1 MGGTRSLYGKEE
13 SCIQD
18 LVGKPKG
25 KRPFGRPRRGWE
37 YNINIDLQEFG
48 WGHGMD

>member
-1 MGGTRSLYGKEE
+1 MYGGEE

-18 LVGKPKG
+18 LVGKSEG
-25 KRPFGRPRRGWE
+25 KRPFGKTRSRKK
-37 YNINIDLQEFG
+37 YNVKMDLKKVG